1 MSPKIMAGLIQHNN
15 KYIWESEKANKY
27 QNGSYGEIE
36 QNNTSAVPTAD

>member
-15 KYIWESEKANKY
+15 KYIWESANEY

-36 QNNTSAVPTAD
+36 